1 MSPDSVW
8 MTLPITGGTSFLLG
22 LALTPLVIVLAR
34 RAGLVARPRADR
46 WSIRPTAL
54 MGGTAIFGA
63 FAGGMALTSRL
74 SPDLI
79 NTLAAAS
86 LIFTVGFADDLRSL
100 RPQHK
105 LLAQIAAAC
114 VLVAGGVYFGIEG
127 GNALT
132 WLLTILFVVGITN
145 ALNLLD
151 NMDGLA
157 AGVASTAA
165 LVLMAGAAFTGN
177 GPAAAAAAGLAGAA
191 LSFLVYNFHPARVFM
206 GDCGSM
212 FLGLTLAAL
221 AIQTSTA
228 AGTAAAWAILFP
240 CVALAVPIFDTTFVT
255 VMRKLHGRA
264 ISQGGCDHTSHR
276 LVRLGLSEPQAV
288 LLLCGVSLLIGAPGV
303 AAMVFRA
310 PLLLVVVGSLAAA
323 WLLMFGRVL
332 ARVDVYSSAESGGR
346 PGGAILFADR
356 LHKKQTATA
365 LVDVLM
371 AFAAAVLA
379 VEVTETAGAPDARWQ
394 VALLLAGSAAGLAA
408 AGTYRG
414 AWRHL
419 TRAAFLRLAAGC
431 ALGALF
437 AVAGGAATGAA
448 PGALPVAV
456 HTGAALLLL
465 TGSRVLYLILSRLL
479 VEPEGWVLV
488 TPPGGDGKDA
498 EAIARARGL
507 AGTPSCVL
515 TLDSRTSVRSLT
527 RLERLLRKTRA
538 GAVVVASPLLRK
550 RVEEVCRRRGVPCL
564 GPEEMQR

>member
-1 MSPDSVW
+1 MSPDPVW

-22 LALTPLVIVLAR
+22 VALTPLVIVLAR
-34 RAGLVARPRADR
+34 RAGLVACPRADR
-46 WSIRPTAL
+46 WSNRPTAL

-63 FAGGMALTSRL
+63 FAGGLALTSRL
-74 SPDLI
+74 SPNLI
-79 NTLAAAS
+79 ITLAAAS
-86 LIFTVGFADDLRSL
+86 LIFAVGLADDLRSL

-105 LLAQIAAAC
+105 LLAQVAAAC
-114 VLVAGGVYFGIEG
+114 MLVAGGVHFGIEG
-127 GNALT
+127 GNALS

-240 CVALAVPIFDTTFVT
+240 CVALAVPIFDTAFVT

-303 AAMVFRA
+303 AAMVFRT
-310 PLLLVVVGSLAAA
+310 PLLLVVGSLAAA

-379 VEVTETAGAPDARWQ
+379 VEVTAAAGAPDARWQ

-419 TRAAFLRLAAGC
+419 TRPAFVRLAAGC

-448 PGALPVAV
+448 PGALTVAV
-456 HTGAALLLL
+456 HAGAALLLL

-507 AGTPSCVL
+507 AGTPSGVL
-515 TLDSRTSVRSLT
+515 TLDSGASVRSLT
-527 RLERLLRKTRA
+527 RLERLLRKTRP
-538 GAVVVASPLLRK
+538 GAVVVASPLLRN

-564 GPEEMQR
+564 GPEETQR